1 MEGTRQLGSGNL
13 EYRLPRLP
21 QDEIGELAGSF
32 NKMAESLQRAQ
43 EENLEWSETLEK
55 RVQQKTA
62 ELQDIHEQMVQIK
75 KMASLGKLS
84 ATVAHELNN
93 PLEGILN
100 YSKLIRRR
108 LGKESNPP
116 ESFRQSLEE
125 IDVIIREVQRCGDIV
140 KNLLLFSKKQVGEF
154 GLVTAR
160 SIVEKAVQLVQHHLK
175 ISNVSLHFDFCS
187 ADSTLM
193 CDENQI
199 QQALVALMVNAV
211 EAMPGGGD
219 LNLTMSRTA
228 DGDLQI
234 IVADSGAGI
243 APEDLPNIFEPF
255 FTTKMGG
262 QGTGLGLSVVYGIV
276 ERHGGTISVKSEVGK
291 GSVFTLTFP
300 PASTTQSQLKGNEA

>member
-1 MEGTRQLGSGNL
+1 
-13 EYRLPRLP
+13 
-21 QDEIGELAGSF
+21 
-32 NKMAESLQRAQ
+32 
-43 EENLEWSETLEK
+43 
-55 RVQQKTA
+55 
-62 ELQDIHEQMVQIK
+62 
-75 KMASLGKLS
+75 
-84 ATVAHELNN
+84 
-93 PLEGILN
+93 
-100 YSKLIRRR
+100 
-108 LGKESNPP
+108 
-116 ESFRQSLEE
+116 
-125 IDVIIREVQRCGDIV
+125 V